1 MHVHGCVRLAKG
13 EELMNLWIIAAGGGL
28 LLVGAGAV
36 YFLVQYV
43 GARMVAD
50 EFKAHGWLQS
60 CERESYGPLGPVDE
74 APAVRY
80 SPKEGV

>member
-1 MHVHGCVRLAKG
+1 
-13 EELMNLWIIAAGGGL
+13 MNLWIIAASVGL

-50 EFKAHGWLQS
+50 EFKAHGWL
-60 CERESYGPLGPVDE
+60 
-74 APAVRY
+74 PADWPDSEKKRQ
-80 SPKEGV
+80 PRKEQNP